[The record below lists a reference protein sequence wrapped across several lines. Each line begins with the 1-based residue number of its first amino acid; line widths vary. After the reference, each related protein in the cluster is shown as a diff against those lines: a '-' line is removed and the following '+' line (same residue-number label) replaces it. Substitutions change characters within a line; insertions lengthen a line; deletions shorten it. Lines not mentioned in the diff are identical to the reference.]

1 MAGPLFFGNQEQII
15 TKVNEIL
22 NECNN
27 IIFSMRGVPSI
38 DDSGI
43 REFIDVVELCRQN
56 NINCFICWSPKKCNE
71 TIQATSFRR
80 ISTTK

>member
-38 DDSGI
+38 DDSG
-43 REFIDVVELCRQN
+43 DPGSLLM
-56 NINCFICWSPKKCNE
+56 
-71 TIQATSFRR
+71 
-80 ISTTK
+80 